1 MWPCFLPGRS
11 SNSLLEG
18 CMVTG
23 WSESLLA
30 GIQTLNQILTAGI
43 AITAFSLFLYALSF
57 NLRDRVARSFA
68 IILMC
73 VVVVFTTEALQSDTL
88 PIWGTEL
95 LLRLQWFGII
105 FLPAAYLHLSDAVLV
120 TAGRPSR
127 GRRRL
132 AVRGVYLVSVFFLVL
147 LAAGHL
153 LGPLVPSGIPAPH
166 LQRTLWTELFTL
178 FYVSAIAWAGVNFAR
193 AYRRMLTSS
202 GRRRMLYLMAGA
214 TAPALGSYP
223 YLMFGSDLAAQ
234 FPHLFWGVALVIN
247 LLVAGLVILMAYAVA
262 FFGVSWPDRVVKT
275 RLFKWIMRGPV
286 TASAA
291 LSLMTIVRR
300 AGLLFGGSSYNAFV
314 PLAVVVTVLLL
325 EHLITLVSPLWERWL
340 FFGRDRSELRL
351 LQNIEERL
359 LTRGDLQQFLEAVLA
374 AVRDHLQAPAAFVA
388 AIDGQELSMIVMAGR
403 HGLIDQAQLPEALER
418 IEDDLSPRHE
428 FLWGNFWVLPLH
440 QRKLGDMDRD
450 ETPSLLGVL
459 GVAHGATPEMEHD
472 QREALWLLA
481 DRAAL
486 ALEDRNLQQRV
497 FRSLQDLQPQV
508 DMIQRLR
515 AAGRYD
521 SSTNLLTETL
531 PPDGDLAEWVK
542 DALTHYWGGPKL
554 TKSPLMRLQ
563 VVQAMAD
570 DHDGN
575 AANALRALLR
585 KAVDQVKPEGDRRF
599 TTEWILYNILEMKF
613 IEGRKV
619 REVASRLAMSEA
631 DLYRKQRVAVEAVAH
646 AILEMETQ
654 TQQR

>member
-1 MWPCFLPGRS
+1 
-11 SNSLLEG
+11 
-18 CMVTG
+18 MVTG

-68 IILMC
+68 IILLC
-73 VVVVFTTEALQSDTL
+73 VVVVFTTEALQNDTL
-88 PIWGTEL
+88 PVWGTEM
-95 LLRLQWFGII
+95 LLRLQWIGII
-105 FLPAAYLHLSDAVLV
+105 FLPAAYLHLSDAVMV

-132 AVRGVYLVSVFFLVL
+132 AVRGIYVISVVFLVL
-147 LAAGHL
+147 LATGYL
-153 LGPLVPSGIPAPH
+153 LGPLVPDGIPAPH
-166 LQRTLWTELFTL
+166 LQRTVWTEFFTL
-178 FYVSAIAWAGVNFAR
+178 FYVGAITWAGINFAR
-193 AYRRMLTSS
+193 AYRRMLTRS

-223 YLMFGSDLAAQ
+223 YLMFGSGLAAQ
-234 FPHLFWGVALVIN
+234 IPHLFWGVALIIN
-247 LLVAGLVILMAYAVA
+247 ILVAGLVILMAYAVA

-300 AGLLFGGSSYNAFV
+300 AGQLFGTGAYNAFV
-314 PLAVVVTVLLL
+314 PLTVVGTVLLL
-325 EHLITLVSPLWERWL
+325 EHIITLASPFWERWL
-340 FFGRDRSELRL
+340 FYGGDRSELEL
-351 LQNIEERL
+351 LQNVEERL
-359 LTRGDLQQFLEAVLA
+359 LTQGDLQQFLEAVLA
-374 AVRDHLQAPAAFVA
+374 AVRDHLQSPSAFVA
-388 AIDGQELSMIVMAGR
+388 ALDGAELSMIVIAGKR
-403 HGLIDQAQLPEALER
+403 SLIDQEELPEAL
-418 IEDDLSPRHE
+418 DQMDGGVSPRNE
-428 FLWGNFWVLPLH
+428 FIWGNFWVLPLH
-440 QRKLGDMDRD
+440 QRKRGDMDRD
-450 ETPSLLGVL
+450 EVPSLLGVL
-459 GVAHGATPEMEHD
+459 AVAHNGAREMEHD
-472 QREALWLLA
+472 QREALWMLA
-481 DRAAL
+481 ERAAL
-486 ALEDRNLQQRV
+486 ALEDRQLQQRV
-497 FRSLQDLQPQV
+497 FRSLEDLQPQV
-508 DMIQRLR
+508 EMIQRLR
-515 AAGRYD
+515 AMGRYD
-521 SSTNLLTETL
+521 SRANLLSEPL
-531 PPDGDLAEWVK
+531 PEESDLVNWVK

-554 TKSPLMRLQ
+554 TTSPLMRLQ
-563 VVQAMAD
+563 VVQDLAG

-585 KAVDQVKPEGDRRF
+585 KAVDQVKPAGDRRF

-654 TQQR
+654 TQQK